1 MAATIFSK
9 QLQKLRKERGIKQEQ
24 LAEYLGVST
33 QAVSKWENGSY
44 PDGDLLPKIAAYFE
58 VSIDYLYGNEQST
71 KSLAEQVEDFLR
83 EKIEARE
90 FGDIVAVEEMK
101 NFQWAMQRASFGKTA
116 FRKYESTK
124 ERVCGSGIVSSQGF
138 SIMRLSDDLEYYCMM
153 QKPENGFEEYFSNTE
168 ELAKLFNFLGDE
180 KRLKI
185 LFFMMSLKQDECVRA
200 ETVANT
206 LGISLEIVQETL
218 RQANNM
224 SSKGYLTHSQ
234 KLITEQ
240 GATEEVY
247 QCTAH
252 IMTPFLMMLAAAQD
266 ILYSIGSW
274 YGFYTEIRVPWF
286 DREKL
291 LKTFQ
296 EEKKK

>member
-1 MAATIFSK
+1 MAGTTFSTT
-9 QLQKLRKERGIKQEQ
+9 LQTLRKNRGVTQEQ
-24 LAEYLGVST
+24 LATYLGVSP

-185 LFFMMSLKQDECVRA
+185 LFFMMSF
-200 ETVANT
+200 
-206 LGISLEIVQETL
+206 
-218 RQANNM
+218 
-224 SSKGYLTHSQ
+224 YF
-234 KLITEQ
+234 
-240 GATEEVY
+240 
-247 QCTAH
+247 
-252 IMTPFLMMLAAAQD
+252 FL
-266 ILYSIGSW
+266 
-274 YGFYTEIRVPWF
+274 
-286 DREKL
+286 
-291 LKTFQ
+291 
-296 EEKKK
+296 